1 MIRVFV
7 VARSAV
13 VRAGL
18 EVVLRARYDVT
29 GSAATLE
36 DSPQAEVLLIDLEAG
51 MEDSGIRAPSVL
63 LLDRAQVLPLT
74 GGPGDP
80 ARALLPRDATEA
92 EILAAVE
99 AVAAGLT
106 VVHPELLD
114 AWAPAHSVVMRDG
127 EGSPDPALSPREIEV
142 LRMLAEGL
150 PNKIIAYRL
159 GISEHTVK
167 FHLTSLFSKLN
178 VGSRTE
184 AVTVG
189 IRQGLVLL

>member
-7 VARSAV
+7 IARSAV

-18 EVVLRARYDVT
+18 EALLRARHEVA
-29 GSAATLE
+29 GSAATIE
-36 DSPQAEVLLIDLEAG
+36 DPPEADVLLIDLEPG
-51 MEDSGIRAPSVL
+51 TEDSGISAPAVL
-63 LLDRAQVLPLT
+63 LIDRAYVSSVAGSAGIHP
-74 GGPGDP
+74 
-80 ARALLPRDATEA
+80 RALLTRDATEA

-106 VVHPELLD
+106 AVHPELLD
-114 AWAPAHSVVMRDG
+114 ALAPARAVTMRDVD
-127 EGSPDPALSPREIEV
+127 SSADPALSPREVEV